1 MICVLLLNERLQ
13 HHPVCFPQIRVGAL
27 TCEVLE
33 LRSQL
38 EDAASARE
46 RELHSLQETCTDLR
60 SRADIALKEV
70 DHPLQEAKCIISD
83 TNILTYTWFPLTCRT
98 RYDLM
103 AHI

>member
-1 MICVLLLNERLQ
+1 M
-13 HHPVCFPQIRVGAL
+13 
-27 TCEVLE
+27 LE

-46 RELHSLQETCTDLR
+46 RELHSLQETCSDLR

-70 DHPLQEAKCIISD
+70 DHPLQEPKCIISD
-83 TNILTYTWFPLTCRT
+83 TNIYLVSTDVSNH
-98 RYDLM
+98 DLM